1 MLPGGR
7 KGSNSTPRTKQVTQ
21 CLLLYQR
28 LSCRKTDQLAVNSWA
43 YQMPHWIY
51 VVLSRVRT
59 LNSLVLNE
67 KLDESRSYK
76 ANQTVLKWERDMK
89 ENVERKTFRDRGP
102 KDYELY
108 LKEEETYT
116 LTSLSYTDTL
126 DNDYIAEQHDCKSG
140 KILPTVLKKAN
151 IQYIKY
157 LDRNMKSILFHL
169 MLLKILMDSHKRCR
183 IVN

>member
-1 MLPGGR
+1 MTYVPIMC
-7 KGSNSTPRTKQVTQ
+7 NISTTGHKLQG
-21 CLLLYQR
+21 
-28 LSCRKTDQLAVNSWA
+28 KTLESLVVNSWA

-67 KLDESRSYK
+67 KLDESRSYN

-108 LKEEETYT
+108 LK
-116 LTSLSYTDTL
+116 
-126 DNDYIAEQHDCKSG
+126 
-140 KILPTVLKKAN
+140 
-151 IQYIKY
+151 
-157 LDRNMKSILFHL
+157 
-169 MLLKILMDSHKRCR
+169 
-183 IVN
+183 